1 MNSYGDALKELGF
14 DMKSAESSSS
24 SLAKGIEGVTED
36 TANLLGSYINGIR
49 ADVSVQRKL
58 QEQLVN
64 ELMPKSNYIAEAQLT
79 QLSQIQRNTAMN
91 VTVLTEFR
99 DLFRRAT
106 TPGSG
111 VRVNV

>member
-1 MNSYGDALKELGF
+1 M
-14 DMKSAESSSS
+14 
-24 SLAKGIEGVTED
+24 
-36 TANLLGSYINGIR
+36 
-49 ADVSVQRKL
+49 SVQRKL
-58 QEQLVN
+58 QEQAVN
-64 ELMPKSNYIAEAQLT
+64 ELMPRANYIAEAQLT
-79 QLSQIQRNTAMN
+79 QLRQIQINTATN